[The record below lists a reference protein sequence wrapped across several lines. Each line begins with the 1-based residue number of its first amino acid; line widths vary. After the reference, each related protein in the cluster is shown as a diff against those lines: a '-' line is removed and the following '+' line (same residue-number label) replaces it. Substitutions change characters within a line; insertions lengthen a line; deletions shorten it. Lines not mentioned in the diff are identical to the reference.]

1 MATYFFDTSAIVKRY
16 APNESGHA
24 SIVALC
30 NPTQDHTLFLSQVA
44 LVHKRTG

>member
-16 APNESGHA
+16 APNEPGHA

-30 NPTQDHTLFLSQVA
+30 NSAQGHTLFL
-44 LVHKRTG
+44 LIRERDNIG